1 MYAYK
6 LFLCCLIY
14 VWVAFCVQITYR
26 AQVRTHVFAY
36 GIVQNI
42 CVYIH
47 TFTTL
52 PVCIAYIYIHMYL
65 YRCTFYIH
73 AYTCIYIN
81 VHSYFYIC
89 ENTCRNTNTYKLVHV
104 HQCLRVKQ
112 LLLQTSKYAPCAQGL
127 FTCICLC
134 VQWLVTCFPCLVFV
148 DERSPMRSYL
158 SGCACDLS
166 ALGNMSR
173 S

>member
-81 VHSYFYIC
+81 VHLYFYIC
-89 ENTCRNTNTYKLVHV
+89 ENTCRNTNTYKHV
-104 HQCLRVKQ
+104 HMRQCLRVRHTR
-112 LLLQTSKYAPCAQGL
+112 LQTSKYAPCAQGL
-127 FTCICLC
+127 FTCICFMRAVTGHLFSLSCICWWTFAYAFLPIWMC
-134 VQWLVTCFPCLVFV
+134 VRP
-148 DERSPMRSYL
+148 
-158 SGCACDLS
+158 
-166 ALGNMSR
+166 
-173 S
+173 